1 MYKDYLVI
9 KKMRRKDD
17 NKKLHSKIE
26 DLETKLHETAELSFN
41 RLNNIIREIILK
53 YKVFP
58 QMLLMKPQKMSQS
71 W

>member
-9 KKMRRKDD
+9 KKMIIKDD

-58 QMLLMKPQKMSQS
+58 QMLLMKP
-71 W
+71 